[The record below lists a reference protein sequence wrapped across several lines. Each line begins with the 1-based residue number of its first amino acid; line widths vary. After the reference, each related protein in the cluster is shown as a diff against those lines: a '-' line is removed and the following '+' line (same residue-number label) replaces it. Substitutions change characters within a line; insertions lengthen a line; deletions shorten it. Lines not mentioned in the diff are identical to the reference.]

1 MKNTIA
7 FIIILVAALSLGFY
21 SVDIAGL
28 LFTDEKLEHMSIVRD
43 RDLSGAIY
51 ITSENET
58 VFDPMELVR
67 NDEPC
72 PYEYKDEYEKRAI
85 CEAVIKGIS
94 RFDYSSCFY
103 DCYMDP
109 YFRDSIQFTKDYIYM
124 DHYKY
129 QTYFGKEKY
138 IDFIMTYD
146 DLTLI
151 YIRFYSEDESEADVA
166 ATENALKK
174 FSSETEDFY
183 NIFSNN
189 DGYGF
194 EHSFQGNVTSLFY
207 DYWSHG
213 MDNSEVYTLK
223 VGENE
228 VFNAFSMAY
237 SIVPYLTSQYVK
249 VDNSQFCNFWM
260 VTFIMTLYEIEL
272 GMYSGRIKGIVDI
285 AAGMDSNPRYSKP
298 VYSIMNGRIYQSVYV
313 GLYQIVVIY
322 NINENC
328 YEGFYAPQGRDYE
341 RNEVYNNYFDSEE
354 EVDMPQIGY

>member
-43 RDLSGAIY
+43 RDSSGAIY

-67 NDEPC
+67 NGEPC

-85 CEAVIKGIS
+85 CEAIIKGIS
-94 RFDYSSCFY
+94 QFDYSSRFY

-109 YFRDSIQFTKDYIYM
+109 HFRDSIKFTKDYIYM

-129 QTYFGKEKY
+129 QGCFGKEKY
-138 IDFIMTYD
+138 LDFIMTYD

-151 YIRFYSEDESEADVA
+151 YVRFYSEDENESDVA
-166 ATENALKK
+166 ATEIALKK

-183 NIFSNN
+183 NKYVNN

-194 EHSFQGNVTSLFY
+194 CSFQGVLTALFY

-213 MDNSEVYTLK
+213 LAEPDMYTFK

-228 VFNAFSMAY
+228 IFNAFSLAY
-237 SIVPYLTSQYVK
+237 SITPYLTEQYVK
-249 VDNSQFCNFWM
+249 IDNSPFCNFWM
-260 VTFIMTLYEIEL
+260 VTYIMSLYEIEL
-272 GMYSGRIKGIVDI
+272 GMFSGRIKGILDI
-285 AAGMDSNPRYSKP
+285 VSGMDSNPRYSKP
-298 VYSIMNGRIYQSVYV
+298 SYSIMNGRIYQSVYI

-322 NINENC
+322 NIKKNC

-341 RNEVYNNYFDSEE
+341 RNEVYSNYFDSDK
-354 EVDMPQIGY
+354 EVEMPQIGY